1 MPILDH
7 KPEIEY
13 LDGRPFPKVSPRR
26 THALVRLAA
35 ADVLR
40 RCSQRA
46 GQVGPEWRFNVGAGQ
61 GSKTELV
68 PDVSYVSRDR
78 LRALAPQE
86 REEPPFAPDV
96 AVEIRSPS
104 FRARL
109 LHGKIVKYLAAGA
122 LLVLDVDPA
131 TRRVVAHARDGV
143 RYFSQSDSFEHPAV
157 PWLRFAIGELFAELD
172 EPLD

>member
-1 MPILDH
+1 MPILDD
-7 KPEIEY
+7 KPEVEY
-13 LDGRPFPKVSPRR
+13 LDGQPFPKVSPRR
-26 THALVRLAA
+26 THALVQLAA
-35 ADVLR
+35 ANLLR
-40 RCSQRA
+40 RCSQRT
-46 GQVGPEWRFNVGAGQ
+46 GQIGPEWRFNVGARE

-78 LRALAPQE
+78 LRALTSQE
-86 REEPPFAPDV
+86 REEPPFAPDI

-104 FRARL
+104 FRAGL
-109 LHGKIVKYLAAGA
+109 LRDKIVKYLAAGT

-131 TRRVVAHARDGV
+131 SRRVFAHAREGL
-143 RYFSQSDSFEHPAV
+143 REFSQTDSFEHPAV